1 MVTWKITDAGYRGQA
16 MTADPTFPD
25 DLAALW
31 GPAQPRGRRLRVLGL
46 FAHPDD
52 EVFCVGGTIARAG
65 AAGAETAIVSLTE
78 GEAGEIRDSTV
89 ATRRT
94 LGATRAKELMA
105 SSAALGVAHTKCL
118 DLGDGNLA
126 RMAFTELVERVQV
139 TLESFDPDVVV
150 TFGDD
155 GGFGHP
161 DHMFSSLATLAAREQ
176 LARPP
181 RVLHARFPA
190 QDRFLLDLLVD
201 WLTSE
206 QQRFVGTSR
215 FGNALRLFADGSSM
229 LGFAADH
236 LRVAWFPAGSFVIEQ
251 GEPPNELFC
260 ILSGSVDIVVE
271 AADGQLRN
279 VDTAGPGAFV
289 GQDGLASNRP
299 RNAHVIA
306 RDDVTCFVLA
316 PRGRDLAAGR
326 GAGANTS
333 AASPSPSESA
343 SVSLGA
349 NDFAIDVSAAID
361 AKIAA
366 LVAHRSQYALDAD
379 LLPRQVLGPLL
390 ATEHFTVVSG

>member
-1 MVTWKITDAGYRGQA
+1 MV
-16 MTADPTFPD
+16 ADPTSLD

-31 GPAQPRGRRLRVLGL
+31 GPAQPRDRPLRLLGL

-52 EVFCVGGTIARAG
+52 EVFCVGGTIARAA
-65 AAGAETAIVSLTE
+65 AAGAETAIVSLTR
-78 GEAGEIRDSTV
+78 GEAGQIRDSTV

-94 LGATRAKELMA
+94 LGATRAAELVGA
-105 SSAALGVAHTKCL
+105 AAALGVPTVDCL

-126 RMAFTELVERVQV
+126 RLPSGELVAQV
-139 TLESFDPDVVV
+139 RSALARFAPDVVV

-161 DHMFSSLATLAAREQ
+161 DHMASSFATLAAREQ
-176 LARPP
+176 LDVRP

-190 QDRFLLDLLVD
+190 QDRLLLDLLVD

-206 QQRFVGTSR
+206 EQRFAGTAG

-236 LRVAWFPAGSFVIEQ
+236 LHVQWFPAGSFVIEQ

-271 AADGQLRN
+271 DADGRLRK
-279 VDTAGPGAFV
+279 VDTAGTGAFV
-289 GQDGLASNRP
+289 GQDGLATNRP

-306 RDDVTCFVLA
+306 VDDVTCFVLA

-326 GAGANTS
+326 GAGAIAAPTAPAAPTS
-333 AASPSPSESA
+333 PAQPVPAPAAASG
-343 SVSLGA
+343 GA
-349 NDFAIDVSAAID
+349 NNFTVDVHAALD
-361 AKIAA
+361 RKIAA
-366 LVAHRSQYALDAD
+366 LVAHRSQ
-379 LLPRQVLGPLL
+379 
-390 ATEHFTVVSG
+390 

>member
-1 MVTWKITDAGYRGQA
+1 MV
-16 MTADPTFPD
+16 ADPTFRD
-25 DLAALW
+25 DLAELW
-31 GPAQPRGRRLRVLGL
+31 GPAQPSDRPLRLLGL

-65 AAGAETAIVSLTE
+65 AAGAETAIVSLTR
-78 GEAGEIRDSTV
+78 GEAGQIRDSAA

-94 LGATRAKELMA
+94 LGATRAAEL
-105 SSAALGVAHTKCL
+105 SAAAGALGVPTAECL

-126 RMAFTELVERVQV
+126 RLPSGELVAQVRTILER
-139 TLESFDPDVVV
+139 FAPDVVV

-161 DHMFSSLATLAAREQ
+161 DHMASSLATLTAREQ
-176 LARPP
+176 LRHPP
-181 RVLHARFPA
+181 RVVHARFPA
-190 QDRFLLDLLVD
+190 QDRLLLDLLVH

-206 QQRFVGTSR
+206 EQRFVGTSG

-236 LRVAWFPAGSFVIEQ
+236 LHVQWFPAGSFVIEQ

-271 AADGQLRN
+271 DADGRLRK
-279 VDTAGPGAFV
+279 VDTAGAGAFV
-289 GQDGLASNRP
+289 GQDGLATNRP

-306 RDDVTCFVLA
+306 VDDVTCFVLA
-316 PRGRDLAAGR
+316 PRGRDLAAAR
-326 GAGANTS
+326 GAGATS
-333 AASPSPSESA
+333 APGATTQPGPASAPGQIA
-343 SVSLGA
+343 VSGGA
-349 NDFAIDVSAAID
+349 NDFTIDVSD
-361 AKIAA
+361 ALDRKIAA
-366 LVAHRSQYALDAD
+366 LVAHRSQYALDAE

-390 ATEHFTVVSG
+390 GTEHFTVVS